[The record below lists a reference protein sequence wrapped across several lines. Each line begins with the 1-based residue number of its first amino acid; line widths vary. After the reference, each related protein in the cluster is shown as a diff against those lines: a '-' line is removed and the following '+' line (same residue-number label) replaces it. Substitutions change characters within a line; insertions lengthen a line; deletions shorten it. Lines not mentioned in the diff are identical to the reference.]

1 MTDAHESSEQRTD
14 EYGRPVGPPV
24 PGWTGVEAPGPVT
37 LEGRYCRVEPLDVE
51 RHAGQLFD
59 EYAESDPADWTYL
72 SVGPFVTRESYR
84 EWAAAAAASADPRFY
99 AVVDKASGD
108 ALGTASLM
116 RQDLANGVIE
126 IGNIMYSKRVQRTP
140 ISTEVQYLLMRYVF
154 DELRNRRYEWKCDSL
169 NAPSRRAAAR
179 LGFTYEGTFRQAVV
193 YKGRSRDTA
202 WFAMLDSEWP
212 RIRDAFEAWLDPANF
227 NDDGLQLRA
236 LGAGKPASR

>member
-1 MTDAHESSEQRTD
+1 M
-14 EYGRPVGPPV
+14 
-24 PGWTGVEAPGPVT
+24 
-37 LEGRYCRVEPLDVE
+37 
-51 RHAGQLFD
+51 
-59 EYAESDPADWTYL
+59 
-72 SVGPFVTRESYR
+72 
-84 EWAAAAAASADPRFY
+84 EWAAHAAASADPRFC

-154 DELRNRRYEWKCDSL
+154 DDLRNRRYEWKCDSL
-169 NAPSRRAAAR
+169 NARSRQSAAR

-202 WFAMLDSEWP
+202 WFSMIDSEWP
-212 RIRDAFEAWLDPANF
+212 RIRDGFEAWLDPA
-227 NDDGLQLRA
+227 
-236 LGAGKPASR
+236 